1 MALRSSANGQQ
12 HCSENHSPNANLS
25 PNSNPCC
32 LYWPSYTCKLK
43 FYFFVPHTDAPTQRT
58 NTHTRAHTPS
68 SRRHIKKFICR
79 DATAVATLATLSL
92 SAHIILI
99 RQCPTTPPSAL
110 SLPCHSSCWC
120 CLLLLLVVLVV
131 VAAACHLMEFAAY
144 ALRMPGI
151 ILSTAAFRFLWNLR
165 LCFESSLPLLPLHS
179 LLLVYF
185 LFLFLL
191 LACGLLSK
199 VDMLPAWLKVFS
211 ACLLFCAP
219 SIWLHTHTH
228 TLTRRLMYVSWLTR
242 FYWPSCLLVFCTL
255 SNFDGLGRVSFP
267 SAFFRGNL
275 IYACKSSWQAALR
288 SLGKLKSS
296 ARVFVRMLI
305 VCLASR
311 LSRKQLYSETYSQLP
326 ISLCLPCKAEEH
338 VF

>member
-1 MALRSSANGQQ
+1 M
-12 HCSENHSPNANLS
+12 
-25 PNSNPCC
+25 
-32 LYWPSYTCKLK
+32 
-43 FYFFVPHTDAPTQRT
+43 
-58 NTHTRAHTPS
+58 
-68 SRRHIKKFICR
+68 
-79 DATAVATLATLSL
+79 ATLATLSL

-99 RQCPTTPPSAL
+99 RQCPTTPPSL
-110 SLPCHSSCWC
+110 FLPCHSSCWC
-120 CLLLLLVVLVV
+120 CLLLLLVVVVV

-165 LCFESSLPLLPLHS
+165 LCFESSLPLLLHS

-185 LFLFLL
+185 LILFLL

-228 TLTRRLMYVSWLTR
+228 VHTHTHTQAYVC
-242 FYWPSCLLVFCTL
+242 FMANKILLAFLPVSFLHTL

-275 IYACKSSWQAALR
+275 IYARKSSWQAALR

-305 VCLASR
+305 R
-311 LSRKQLYSETYSQLP
+311 
-326 ISLCLPCKAEEH
+326 
-338 VF
+338 VFGKPT

>member
-1 MALRSSANGQQ
+1 MPWRDGSGNSG
-12 HCSENHSPNANLS
+12 NA
-25 PNSNPCC
+25 
-32 LYWPSYTCKLK
+32 
-43 FYFFVPHTDAPTQRT
+43 
-58 NTHTRAHTPS
+58 
-68 SRRHIKKFICR
+68 
-79 DATAVATLATLSL
+79 LSL

-99 RQCPTTPPSAL
+99 RQCPATPPSL
-110 SLPCHSSCWC
+110 FLPCHSSCWC
-120 CLLLLLVVLVV
+120 CLLLLLVVVVV

-165 LCFESSLPLLPLHS
+165 LCFESPLPLLPHS

-185 LFLFLL
+185 LFLFSFCLWP
-191 LACGLLSK
+191 S
-199 VDMLPAWLKVFS
+199 LKS
-211 ACLLFCAP
+211 WHAACLTKSFFRLPFVLCSFDLAP
-219 SIWLHTHTH
+219 HTHA
-228 TLTRRLMYVSWLTR
+228 TLTGRLMYVSWLTR

-311 LSRKQLYSETYSQLP
+311 LSREQLYSETYSQLP

-338 VF
+338 VFQLARPVFVYFLVYLSTAWQFYRFTCMHEFQYAFFRILFRLGQQRRKSDNKHKGANNVDGSG

>member
-1 MALRSSANGQQ
+1 MRYACRALSFLPLPSVSCEIWDFA
-12 HCSENHSPNANLS
+12 LS
-25 PNSNPCC
+25 P
-32 LYWPSYTCKLK
+32 
-43 FYFFVPHTDAPTQRT
+43 
-58 NTHTRAHTPS
+58 
-68 SRRHIKKFICR
+68 
-79 DATAVATLATLSL
+79 
-92 SAHIILI
+92 
-99 RQCPTTPPSAL
+99 
-110 SLPCHSSCWC
+110 PCHSSPTAC
-120 CLLLLLVVLVV
+120 CL
-131 VAAACHLMEFAAY
+131 
-144 ALRMPGI
+144 
-151 ILSTAAFRFLWNLR
+151 STSS
-165 LCFESSLPLLPLHS
+165 SSL
-179 LLLVYF
+179 
-185 LFLFLL
+185 LF
-191 LACGLLSK
+191 ACGLLWK

-219 SIWLHTHTH
+219 SIWLHTHTYTH

-311 LSRKQLYSETYSQLP
+311 LSREQLYSETYSQLP

-338 VF
+338 VFQLASPVFVYFLVYLSTAWQFYRFTCMHEFQYAFFRILFRLGQQRRKSDNKHKEANNVDGSG